1 MLTDADC
8 KHASCPDGLKR
19 LRLSDAAGLYLEVSP
34 GGSKRWFWRYYPDG
48 KEKRLALGSYPG
60 ASLKAAREARDDARK
75 LHRSGTDP
83 VQKRRADKIQKA
95 TASDTTFEAVAR
107 DLHATK
113 KSGWSEVHAKH
124 WLRAMEKDLFP
135 WIGSLALPDVTAPIL
150 LHALRKIEARGAIN
164 TAHDAREFS
173 GQVFMYGIA
182 TGRCERNVAADLRGA
197 LKPLAVKHMGAL
209 TEPKRVGDLLRAI
222 AEYQG
227 QPITRAALQLAS
239 LLFQRPGNVRSMEW
253 AELDLEAAAMWSIPA
268 AKMKRRLDG
277 KRNGRPH
284 LVPLSTQA
292 VVILKDELHPL
303 TGRGRYVF
311 PSLLSGERPM
321 SDNTLNTALRRLGF
335 SRDDM
340 TAHGFRATART
351 IMVEKLGIDEAVIEA
366 ALAHAKSGPLKG
378 AYDRAEFMDQRRVAA
393 QRWADYLDALRAG
406 GTVLPGR
413 AVARPVQQRRRSKT
427 DESVGRV

>member
-1 MLTDADC
+1 
-8 KHASCPDGLKR
+8 
-19 LRLSDAAGLYLEVSP
+19 
-34 GGSKRWFWRYYPDG
+34 
-48 KEKRLALGSYPG
+48 
-60 ASLKAAREARDDARK
+60 
-75 LHRSGTDP
+75 
-83 VQKRRADKIQKA
+83 VQKRRAEKIQKA
-95 TASDTTFEAVAR
+95 TASDATFEAVAR

-135 WIGSLALPDVTAPIL
+135 WLGSLALPDVTAPIL

-209 TEPKRVGDLLRAI
+209 TEPKKVGDLLRAI
-222 AEYQG
+222 AGYQG

-253 AELDLEAAAMWSIPA
+253 AELDLEAAMWSIPA

-292 VVILKDELHPL
+292 VAILNDELRPL
-303 TGRGRYVF
+303 TGHGRYVF

-340 TAHGFRATART
+340 
-351 IMVEKLGIDEAVIEA
+351 MVEKLGIDEAVIEA

-378 AYDRAEFMDQRRVAA
+378 AYDRTEFMDQRRVAA

-406 GTVLPGR
+406 GKV
-413 AVARPVQQRRRSKT
+413 VKMKT
-427 DESVGRV
+427 A

>member
-1 MLTDADC
+1 MLTDAAC
-8 KHASCPDGLKR
+8 RNAICPDGLKR

-48 KEKRLALGSYPG
+48 KEKRLALGSYPDK
-60 ASLKAAREARDDARK
+60 SLKAAREARDDARK

-83 VQKRRADKIQKA
+83 VQKRRAEKIQKA
-95 TASDTTFEAVAR
+95 TASDATFEAVAR

-135 WIGSLALPDVTAPIL
+135 WLGSLALPDVTAPIL

-209 TEPKRVGDLLRAI
+209 TEPKKVGDLLRAI
-222 AEYQG
+222 AGYQG

-253 AELDLEAAAMWSIPA
+253 AELDLEAAMWSIPA

-292 VVILKDELHPL
+292 VAILNDELRPL
-303 TGRGRYVF
+303 TGHGRYVF

-340 TAHGFRATART
+340 TAHGFRAMART

-378 AYDRAEFMDQRRVAA
+378 AYDRTEFMDQRRVAA

-406 GTVLPGR
+406 GKV
-413 AVARPVQQRRRSKT
+413 VKMKT
-427 DESVGRV
+427 A